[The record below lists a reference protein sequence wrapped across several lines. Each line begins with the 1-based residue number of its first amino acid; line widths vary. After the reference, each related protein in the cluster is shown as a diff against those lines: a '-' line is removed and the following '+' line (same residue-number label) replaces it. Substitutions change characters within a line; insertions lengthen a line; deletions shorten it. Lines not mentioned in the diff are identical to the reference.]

1 MNKISDPTSNRS
13 SFRKSVFKHLC
24 SPYLIIVIAFALG
37 LIAATSIG
45 QHSKGLIEATEI
57 APFKK

>member
-1 MNKISDPTSNRS
+1 MTKILEPTSNRL
-13 SFRKSVFKHLC
+13 SFRESVFKHLC
-24 SPYLIIVIAFALG
+24 SPYLMIVISFALG

-57 APFKK
+57 APLKE